1 MLHTLK
7 ILALALAA
15 HRTPVTNPASNHYL
29 VAGHDVQT
37 VNCTVTTTPGMTA
50 RVEIAHSRAWL
61 ALVDSDGQAES
72 DACEIAAV
80 KVGK

>member
-1 MLHTLK
+1 MK

-15 HRTPVTNPASNHYL
+15 HRSPVTNPASNVYH
-29 VAGHDVQT
+29 VAGHDVHT
-37 VNCTVTTTPGMTA
+37 VACTVSVTPGMTA

-61 ALVDSDGQAES
+61 ALLDASGQAES

-80 KVGK
+80 NPTPGKE